1 MHNQIASF
9 RAALDARPV
18 SRYQWLLLLLL
29 ALLLVTDG
37 YDAQVLGYV
46 VPTLAQEWGLDKA
59 AFGPV
64 FSANLFGLTVGSL
77 LVTPLADRFGIRR
90 VLLCCVLIYASLTV
104 LMVFAGSL
112 ESLMLAR
119 FVCGIG
125 MGGAMPSAMA
135 LMAEY
140 SPPRLRTL
148 MVTLAACGFSF
159 GGAAGGFVAAAFM
172 DGFGWQAVFLAGG
185 VTPLLLFPF
194 LLLFLPESLPRLLR
208 DAPPYARLRQLSE
221 RMAPGW
227 QPPPAEADAE
237 PAASLTVLELF
248 RHGYARPT
256 LLLWATFFVSLILLY
271 FMVSWLPSLLQES
284 GLTRNAANLATS
296 MFLFAGTL
304 GAMLL
309 AWLADRLR
317 SKVRLL
323 AAILAGAALFTLL
336 LGLNHDQPRWLLAF
350 VFAAGFCI
358 IGGQL
363 TLNAFASNFY
373 PAQVRATGTGWA
385 LGVGRFGSILGP
397 LFGSLLL
404 GMHISV
410 ENIFMLAAFPAG
422 LAALLILRSARP
434 PPRRSGKA
442 PPRWPSR
449 NPEPSPRAASRLQW
463 RAVSPSAAGAADERR
478 RQPPGLPTR
487 APASDPFAVR
497 DRRRLQRRHGDRR
510 PRGPHRLDQPAL
522 RPAFRPRRPGAGH
535 RPALRKRDPR

>member
-1 MHNQIASF
+1 MQNQIASF

-194 LLLFLPESLPRLLR
+194 LWLFLPESLPRLLR
-208 DAPPYARLRQLSE
+208 DAPPYIRLRQLSE

-227 QPPPAEADAE
+227 QPPPAQADAE
-237 PAASLTVLELF
+237 PAARLSVLELF

-323 AAILAGAALFTLL
+323 AAILAGAALCTLL

-410 ENIFMLAAFPAG
+410 ENIFILAAIPAG
-422 LAALLILRSARP
+422 LAALLILQVRSP
-434 PPRRSGKA
+434 
-442 PPRWPSR
+442 
-449 NPEPSPRAASRLQW
+449 AAQAQRENTAAL
-463 RAVSPSAAGAADERR
+463 AVEES
-478 RQPPGLPTR
+478 
-487 APASDPFAVR
+487 
-497 DRRRLQRRHGDRR
+497 
-510 PRGPHRLDQPAL
+510 
-522 RPAFRPRRPGAGH
+522 
-535 RPALRKRDPR
+535 

>member
-1 MHNQIASF
+1 
-9 RAALDARPV
+9 
-18 SRYQWLLLLLL
+18 
-29 ALLLVTDG
+29 
-37 YDAQVLGYV
+37 
-46 VPTLAQEWGLDKA
+46 
-59 AFGPV
+59 
-64 FSANLFGLTVGSL
+64 
-77 LVTPLADRFGIRR
+77 
-90 VLLCCVLIYASLTV
+90 
-104 LMVFAGSL
+104 
-112 ESLMLAR
+112 
-119 FVCGIG
+119 
-125 MGGAMPSAMA
+125 
-135 LMAEY
+135 
-140 SPPRLRTL
+140 

-194 LLLFLPESLPRLLR
+194 LLLFLPESLPRLFR

-227 QPPPAEADAE
+227 QPPPAQADAE

-422 LAALLILRSARP
+422 LAALLILQVRSP
-434 PPRRSGKA
+434 
-442 PPRWPSR
+442 
-449 NPEPSPRAASRLQW
+449 AAQAQRE
-463 RAVSPSAAGAADERR
+463 SAAA
-478 RQPPGLPTR
+478 L
-487 APASDPFAVR
+487 AVEES
-497 DRRRLQRRHGDRR
+497 
-510 PRGPHRLDQPAL
+510 
-522 RPAFRPRRPGAGH
+522 
-535 RPALRKRDPR
+535 

>member
-1 MHNQIASF
+1 
-9 RAALDARPV
+9 
-18 SRYQWLLLLLL
+18 
-29 ALLLVTDG
+29 
-37 YDAQVLGYV
+37 
-46 VPTLAQEWGLDKA
+46 
-59 AFGPV
+59 
-64 FSANLFGLTVGSL
+64 
-77 LVTPLADRFGIRR
+77 
-90 VLLCCVLIYASLTV
+90 
-104 LMVFAGSL
+104 
-112 ESLMLAR
+112 
-119 FVCGIG
+119 
-125 MGGAMPSAMA
+125 
-135 LMAEY
+135 
-140 SPPRLRTL
+140 
-148 MVTLAACGFSF
+148 
-159 GGAAGGFVAAAFM
+159 
-172 DGFGWQAVFLAGG
+172 
-185 VTPLLLFPF
+185 
-194 LLLFLPESLPRLLR
+194 
-208 DAPPYARLRQLSE
+208 
-221 RMAPGW
+221 GW
-227 QPPPAEADAE
+227 QPPPAQADAE

-422 LAALLILRSARP
+422 LAALLILQVRSP
-434 PPRRSGKA
+434 
-442 PPRWPSR
+442 
-449 NPEPSPRAASRLQW
+449 AAQAQRE
-463 RAVSPSAAGAADERR
+463 SAAA
-478 RQPPGLPTR
+478 L
-487 APASDPFAVR
+487 AVEES
-497 DRRRLQRRHGDRR
+497 
-510 PRGPHRLDQPAL
+510 
-522 RPAFRPRRPGAGH
+522 
-535 RPALRKRDPR
+535 

>member
-227 QPPPAEADAE
+227 QPPPAQADAE

-309 AWLADRLR
+309 AWVADRLR

-410 ENIFMLAAFPAG
+410 ENIFMLAAIPAG
-422 LAALLILRSARP
+422 LAALLILQVRSP
-434 PPRRSGKA
+434 
-442 PPRWPSR
+442 
-449 NPEPSPRAASRLQW
+449 AAQAQRE
-463 RAVSPSAAGAADERR
+463 SAAA
-478 RQPPGLPTR
+478 L
-487 APASDPFAVR
+487 AVEES
-497 DRRRLQRRHGDRR
+497 
-510 PRGPHRLDQPAL
+510 
-522 RPAFRPRRPGAGH
+522 
-535 RPALRKRDPR
+535 